1 MRPAHESVRSLE
13 AVLEEGRRLGAW
25 PMASLWVAR
34 GDEVLDVHVGGA
46 SAETLWDVASLTK
59 PMVVGTLAMEAVSD
73 GRLALDE
80 AIGGFEPVGSDG
92 LVREVAPLTWR
103 GLLGHRAGLP
113 AWKDLVFALPEPRVA
128 GSEAARY
135 AVKSLVRMAARERDP
150 GRGVE
155 YSDLGF
161 MLLGWFLEER
171 LGVGLDEGLEGIGV
185 FCPDVAG
192 RVVAPVGWCP
202 WRRREVAPGE
212 VHDPNAWV
220 LGGVAGH
227 AGLFSTA
234 AEVGRWARGLLRR
247 SRGER
252 SGSPRLDRIRPEV
265 VEHFWDPGQRG
276 VDGRGQLSSWVLGWD
291 TKSETGSSAGT
302 LILPG
307 SVGHLGFTGASVWID
322 RVRDLV
328 VVLLSNR
335 VALGAPAIPVIK
347 AMRPRVH
354 DAVVACCGETD
365 EFRWRGPS

>member
-1 MRPAHESVRSLE
+1 ME
-13 AVLEEGRRLGAW
+13 AVLEEGRRLSAW

-34 GDEVLDVHVGGA
+34 GDEVLQAHVGGA
-46 SAETLWDVASLTK
+46 GPETLWDVASLTK

-73 GRLALDE
+73 GRVDLD
-80 AIGGFEPVGSDG
+80 AVIGGFEPVGADG

-103 GLLGHRAGLP
+103 SLLGHRAGLP

-135 AVKSLVRMAARERDP
+135 AVRALVRMAARERDP

-155 YSDLGF
+155 YSDLGY
-161 MLLGWFLEER
+161 MLLGWLLEDR
-171 LGVGLDEGLEGIGV
+171 LGVSLEEGLGGIGV
-185 FCPDVAG
+185 FCPGVSGRHVGVA
-192 RVVAPVGWCP
+192 GWCP
-202 WRRREVAPGE
+202 WRGREVFPGE

-234 AEVGRWARGLLRR
+234 AEVGQWARGLLRR
-247 SRGER
+247 SRGVP
-252 SGSPRLDRIRPEV
+252 SGSPRLDRIRAEV

-276 VDGRGQLSSWVLGWD
+276 LDARGERSSWVLAWD

-302 LILPG
+302 LMSPG
-307 SVGHLGFTGASVWID
+307 SVGHLGFTGTSVWVD
-322 RVRDLV
+322 RLRDLV

-335 VALGAPAIPVIK
+335 VALGSAAIPVIK
-347 AMRPRVH
+347 KMRPRVH
-354 DAVVACCGETD
+354 DVVVRATD
-365 EFRWRGPS
+365 EFGASEPS